1 MKKAILML
9 LLCCVLAGPPAVLC
23 EEAGAGS
30 RPGSGR
36 KTLIFERI
44 SKTVSDIK
52 TISGSFRQE
61 RRLSMLKEPVVS
73 TGRFYC
79 EKPDKLRWELI
90 SPEPSGFLVNGV
102 TAKQWKGKEGVS
114 DAFDARQ
121 NPVIRLIVDQIFAW
135 SSADLKWIEQ
145 RYNVT
150 VLKDEPI
157 ALKLVPNDSKERRYV
172 DHIRIS
178 FEAVTNYVH
187 NVDIVEKSG
196 DSTRIVFSGMIMNSQ
211 LQKGLFD

>member
-1 MKKAILML
+1 MKKIISLL
-9 LLCCVLAGPPAVLC
+9 LLCFMLALPLAIFAEG
-23 EEAGAGS
+23 EAGDRG
-30 RPGSGR
+30 PGRER
-36 KTLIFERI
+36 KAQAFERI

-61 RRLSMLKEPVVS
+61 RRLSMLKDPVVS

-79 EKPDKLRWELI
+79 DKPDKLRWELI
-90 SPEPSGFLVNGV
+90 TPEPSGFLVNGA
-102 TAKQWKGKEGVS
+102 TAKQWKGKEGTS

-121 NPVIRLIVDQIFAW
+121 NHVIRLIVDQIFAW
-135 SSADLKWIEQ
+135 ATADLKWIEQ

-150 VLKDEPI
+150 VLKDDPI
-157 ALKLVPNDSKERRYV
+157 ALKLVPRDSKERRYV
-172 DHIRIS
+172 DHIRIL
-178 FEAVTNYVH
+178 FEAETNYVQC
-187 NVDIVEKSG
+187 VDIVEKGG